1 MERVL
6 QRIKDIN
13 IDIVGAT
20 LSIVCGIHCV
30 VFPML
35 MMAQPMLEN
44 NILFSHEVEQAIILI
59 SLIIASSSF
68 TLGYLKHKVS
78 TPFMLFAVSFA
89 IILGIQLEFLELEI
103 LFMPIAGFLLAIAH
117 IHNHRLLH

>member
-1 MERVL
+1 MI
-6 QRIKDIN
+6 QKIKSIN

-20 LSIVCGIHCV
+20 LSIACVIHCV

-44 NILFSHEVEQAIILI
+44 NILFSEEVEQAIILV

-78 TPFMLFAVSFA
+78 TPFLLFGISFLT
-89 IILGIQLEFLELEI
+89 ILGIQLDFLELEM

-117 IHNHRLLH
+117 IYNHRLLH